1 MARGDMA
8 RIATTVAPNIP
19 LSPREYSASQQEQIS
34 NALRL
39 YFNQVDN
46 FTRLVGGPLGG
57 SNINNPFG
65 MFMSSVDQE
74 SAGVTSENIVQL
86 DEVILSNGIRV
97 ENNEEIR
104 FSTAGQ
110 FLVTVSLQVTNRD
123 NVIHEFELWAKQNG
137 SNYPLSNTRF
147 DIPERKSASI
157 WGHSTPAVNGIFTVT
172 NPSEE
177 YLRMAW
183 WSDSLLVYLQHYAA
197 RTSPDRPAI
206 PSVIITVNQI
216 SSL

>member
-1 MARGDMA
+1 MS
-8 RIATTVAPNIP
+8 RIATTAAPNIP
-19 LSPREYSASQQEQIS
+19 LSTREYNSGQQEQVS

-57 SNINNPFG
+57 SNLNNPFG
-65 MFMSSVDQE
+65 MFMSGVDQS

-86 DEVILSNGIRV
+86 DEAILSNGIRV
-97 ENNEEIR
+97 ENNEEIW

-110 FLVTVSLQVTNRD
+110 FLVTVSIQVTNRD
-123 NVIHEFELWAKQNG
+123 NAIHEFELWAKQNG
-137 SNYPLSNTRF
+137 SNYPLSNTRY
-147 DIPERKSASI
+147 DIPVRKSATD
-157 WGHSTPAVNGIFTVT
+157 WGHLAAAVNGVFTVT
-172 NPSEE
+172 DPSLE

-183 WSDSLLVYLQHYAA
+183 WSDSLLVYLEHYAA
-197 RTSPDRPAI
+197 RTSPVRPAI

-216 SSL
+216 SCLCDR

>member
-1 MARGDMA
+1 MA
-8 RIATTVAPNIP
+8 RISTTAAPNIP
-19 LSPREYSASQQEQIS
+19 LSSREYNPNQQEQIS
-34 NALRL
+34 NVLRL

-46 FTRLVGGPLGG
+46 FTQLVGGPLGA
-57 SNINNPFG
+57 SNLNNPFG

-74 SAGVTSENIVQL
+74 SAGITSENIVQL
-86 DEVILSNGIRV
+86 DEVILSNGVRV
-97 ENNEEIR
+97 ENNEEIW

-123 NVIHEFELWAKQNG
+123 NSVREFELWAKQNG
-137 SNYPLSNTRF
+137 TNYPLSNTRF
-147 DIPERKSASI
+147 DIPERKSATI

-172 NPSEE
+172 NPSTD

-183 WSDSLLVYLQHYAA
+183 WADSTLVFLEYYDS

-216 SSL
+216 SCPCDR